1 MTKKKKVLSY
11 YNHTAQLNR
20 VDNAGENLY
29 LKPMLPPVIKHSG
42 SEMCYFD
49 FFLKSNSPA

>member
-11 YNHTAQLNR
+11 YNHTAQLNT